1 MWDYHGTLN
10 CLKKEFPFTSL
21 SVFLKSVAS
30 LLQISVPQ
38 IHCASTSVY
47 VLTSRFVFWNPHI
60 STHSVIDLSLL
71 KIYFFP
77 NWESSPYIIYNLL
90 ISCLGVLISF
100 TFFQTYLYRPAHP
113 AYPIIRSS
121 KAVPGFIL

>member
-1 MWDYHGTLN
+1 MWDYHGTSN
-10 CLKKEFPFTSL
+10 CLKKEFPFTSF
-21 SVFLKSVAS
+21 SVFLKSPEDS
-30 LLQISVPQ
+30 LLQIFVPQ

-77 NWESSPYIIYNLL
+77 NWGGAP
-90 ISCLGVLISF
+90 
-100 TFFQTYLYRPAHP
+100 
-113 AYPIIRSS
+113 PI
-121 KAVPGFIL
+121 